1 MGDPRRQNT
10 GSSSWNTLQSS
21 RDLKKYRYPNPSQC
35 HLNLEECVLTH
46 FPGNARYTCKHQSH
60 QRDERLLSAST
71 HHLALEQETSSDST
85 FFFSREGKKE
95 IANLLIISEDCE
107 SFRVSSQSLQYGQSH
122 RNGSPLLLAIS
133 IRKLY
138 FNLAAFLISLLM
150 KERKKTYP
158 LENC

>member
-46 FPGNARYTCKHQSH
+46 FPGNARYTCKHQSPSVMRGCYLQAHIIWLWNRKLH
-60 QRDERLLSAST
+60 QTQL
-71 HHLALEQETSSDST
+71 

>member
-1 MGDPRRQNT
+1 MEYITIFQG
-10 GSSSWNTLQSS
+10 
-21 RDLKKYRYPNPSQC
+21 LKKIQIPEPFSVPPESRGVCFNP
-35 HLNLEECVLTH
+35 LPRECQVHMQTSE
-46 FPGNARYTCKHQSH
+46 P

-71 HHLALEQETSSDST
+71 HHWLWNRKLHQTQL